1 MEYYSA
7 IKENENLPFVTTWM
21 NHEGIMLSEISHTE
35 KDKYHMISFIYG
47 TLKLKKFL
55 NNKKITNLYM
65 QRTNWWLPKE
75 RGRGVGKM
83 GEGILTSSYKISKS
97 WGCSV

>member
-1 MEYYSA
+1 
-7 IKENENLPFVTTWM
+7 
-21 NHEGIMLSEISHTE
+21 
-35 KDKYHMISFIYG
+35 MISFIYG